1 MTAKRP
7 GGKSTYLAKRVGGV
21 RPSQMTHTYGV
32 GALVELPYLSVVVN
46 SIDQWKDPVHRRTIV
61 EPRLLDA
68 VRHDLYPQVATLET
82 APWMEETQKVTDAW
96 AHVGVDA
103 WAFPRWL
110 RCSNPV
116 CHRIAPIEAG
126 LFTLKVDPYKPHE
139 AGYWHEGCIRGRSDA
154 RALPVRFVVACPAGH
169 LDDFPWDAFVHRDN
183 PRRLCPQAGQGA
195 ELRLEDSGY
204 AQRATDLEVVCK
216 KCDAKAGMMLVFGET
231 AEKALP
237 RCRGRHPQAKD
248 YDAGGCDNKARAML
262 LGASNLWFG
271 MKRSALS
278 IPEARDPV
286 VDLAT
291 EHWDVLSKVPSVEA
305 LQAKADAEAWDAWPW
320 LVDAHVDLAELWAE
334 IERRR
339 SGGAEQP
346 TGPVDL
352 LTPEWEVFTTGKVA
366 ETDDFSMSAGG
377 LPATVHADRFDATA
391 LITRVREVVAL
402 TGFTRIDSLDA
413 DDEGAARVQRA
424 PITGLG
430 QKTSWVPASE
440 SRGEGVFVRL
450 DEDAVRAWEDAHT
463 GHPRLSAMVDA
474 HRSWRTRRDLD
485 PDVATPAHRF
495 VLVHTLSHLL
505 INELAL
511 EAGYSTASIR
521 ERIYARPQGT
531 EREAM
536 AGILLYTAEPDSEG
550 TLGGLV
556 ALGKTKVLGRV
567 IDNALRRAQLCST
580 DPFCAEHEPQDRDGS
595 LHGAACHSCVF
606 LPETS
611 CQSANRYLD
620 RAAVVPTLSC
630 DDLAYFPW
638 TP

>member
-1 MTAKRP
+1 MTQT
-7 GGKSTYLAKRVGGV
+7 GGGTSAYLAKRVGGI

-32 GALVELPYLSVVVN
+32 GALVELPYLSVIVN
-46 SIDQWKDPVHRRTIV
+46 SIDQWKDPVHRRTLV

-68 VRHDLYPQVATLET
+68 VRHDLGPQVGSLET

-96 AHVGVDA
+96 AHVGIDA
-103 WAFPRWL
+103 WPFPRWL
-110 RCSNPV
+110 RCSYPL
-116 CHRIAPIEAG
+116 CHRIAPIESG

-139 AGYWHEGCIRGRSDA
+139 AGYWHEGCIKGRSDA

-169 LDDFPWDAFVHRDN
+169 LDDFPWDAFAHRN
-183 PRRLCPQAGQGA
+183 SPGRFCPNAGHGA

-216 KCDAKAGMMLVFGET
+216 KCDAKAGMMQVFGEA
-231 AEKALP
+231 AEKTLP
-237 RCRGRHPQAKD
+237 KCRGRHPQAKD
-248 YDAGGCDNKARAML
+248 YDAGCDNKVRAML
-262 LGASNLWFG
+262 LGASNLWFA

-278 IPEARDPV
+278 IPEARDAV
-286 VDLAT
+286 VDLAA
-291 EHWDVLSKVPSVEA
+291 EHWEVLSNVPSLEA
-305 LQAKADAEAWDAWPW
+305 LQAKADADAWDAWPW
-320 LVDAHVDLAELWAE
+320 LVDAHVDTTALWAE

-339 SGGAEQP
+339 SGDTETAA
-346 TGPVDL
+346 GPVDL
-352 LTPEWEVFTTGKVA
+352 LTPEWEVFTTGQVTD
-366 ETDDFSMSAGG
+366 TDDFSMADGG
-377 LPATVHADRFDATA
+377 VPGTQHASHFASSS
-391 LITRVREVVAL
+391 LVTRVREVVAL
-402 TGFTRIDSLDA
+402 TGFTRIDSLDP
-413 DDEGAARVQRA
+413 DDLGVARVQRA
-424 PITGLG
+424 PITGLSV
-430 QKTSWVPASE
+430 KAPWVPASE

-450 DEDAVRAWEDAHT
+450 DEDTVAAWGQAHAE
-463 GHPRLSAMVDA
+463 HQRLAAMVDA

-511 EAGYSTASIR
+511 EAGYSAASIR
-521 ERIYARPQGT
+521 ERIYARPPSK
-531 EREAM
+531 ERQPM

-556 ALGKTKVLGRV
+556 ALGKDKVLGRI
-567 IDNALRRAQLCST
+567 IDNSLRRAQLCST

-595 LHGAACHSCVF
+595 LHGAACHSCLF

-620 RAAVVPTLSC
+620 RATVVPTLSC

-638 TP
+638 TA

>member
-1 MTAKRP
+1 MTAAAA
-7 GGKSTYLAKRVGGV
+7 GKQTYIAKRVGGI

-46 SIDQWKDPVHRRTIV
+46 SIDQWKDEIHRRQIA

-68 VRHDLYPQVATLET
+68 VRHDLGPQVTTLET
-82 APWMEETQKVTDAW
+82 APWVEETQKVTDAW

-103 WAFPRWL
+103 WPFPRWL

-116 CHRIAPIEAG
+116 CHRIAPIESN
-126 LFTLKVDPYKPHE
+126 LFTLRVDPYRPQE
-139 AGYWHEGCIRGRSDA
+139 AGYWHQGCIKGKSDA
-154 RALPVRFVVACPAGH
+154 RAFPMRFVVGCPGGH
-169 LDDFPWDAFVHRDN
+169 LDDFPWDAFVHRDA
-183 PRRLCPQAGQGA
+183 PGRTCPNAGRGS

-216 KCDAKAGMMLVFGET
+216 KCDTKPAGMMQVFGET
-231 AEKALP
+231 AEKVLP
-237 RCRGRHPQAKD
+237 QCRGRHPQAKD
-248 YDAGGCDNKARAML
+248 YDPGGCDMKVKAVL

-271 MKRSALS
+271 IKRSALS

-286 VDLAT
+286 IELVAT
-291 EHWDVLSKVPSVEA
+291 HWEPLSKVPAVEA
-305 LQAKADAEAWDAWPW
+305 LQAKANPEAWDHWPW
-320 LVDAHVDLAELWAE
+320 LVDAHVDVGEVWAE

-339 SGGAEQP
+339 GGEDQQP

-366 ETDDFSMSAGG
+366 ETPDFAMSDGG
-377 LPATVHADRFDATA
+377 VPTTQHAARFAATA
-391 LITRVREVVAL
+391 LITRLREVVAL
-402 TGFTRIDSLDA
+402 TGFTRIDSLDP
-413 DDEGAARVQRA
+413 DDTSPGRVQRA
-424 PITGLG
+424 PITGIGL
-430 QKTSWVPASE
+430 KTKWAPAAE
-440 SRGEGVFVRL
+440 SRGEGIFIRL
-450 DEDAVRAWEDAHT
+450 DEDAVQAWEEDEAEHD
-463 GHPRLSAMVDA
+463 RLAGMIDA
-474 HRSWRTRRDLD
+474 HRSWRLRRDLD
-485 PDVATPAHRF
+485 PDVAAPAHRF
-495 VLVHTLSHLL
+495 VLVHTLAHLL

-521 ERIYARPQGT
+521 ERIYARPAGT
-531 EREAM
+531 ERPAM

-556 ALGKTKVLGRV
+556 ALGGGKALGRV

-580 DPFCAEHEPQDRDGS
+580 DPFCAEHEPEDRDGS

-630 DDLAYFPW
+630 DDLAFFPW
-638 TP
+638 TT